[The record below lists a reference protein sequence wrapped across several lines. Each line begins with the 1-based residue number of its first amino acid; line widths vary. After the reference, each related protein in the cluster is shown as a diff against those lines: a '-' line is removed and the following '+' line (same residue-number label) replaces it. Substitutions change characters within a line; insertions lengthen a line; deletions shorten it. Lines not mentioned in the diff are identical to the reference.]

1 MTSDA
6 SSFSSQGILSS
17 YEEVLQKLREFR
29 SQLESLQDQTVGS
42 ISDLNDL
49 IRQQDEL
56 VRAIENQV
64 RAEGERESAEN
75 SSPLSS
81 LQKVIFVKL
90 VTRRKKRIVQVE

>member
-1 MTSDA
+1 M
-6 SSFSSQGILSS
+6 SS

-42 ISDLNDL
+42 ITDLNDL

-64 RAEGERESAEN
+64 RRLT
-75 SSPLSS
+75 SP
-81 LQKVIFVKL
+81 I
-90 VTRRKKRIVQVE
+90 RRHDWRTWRPMT

>member
-1 MTSDA
+1 MSV
-6 SSFSSQGILSS
+6 QGILSS

-42 ISDLNDL
+42 ITDLNDL

-64 RAEGERESAEN
+64 SQLSARP
-75 SSPLSS
+75 SG
-81 LQKVIFVKL
+81 
-90 VTRRKKRIVQVE
+90 